1 MKKSTGVKL
10 AIIFGI
16 LIILVVGYYYYLS
29 NRMKDAEE
37 NITELTV
44 VQEVLLR
51 DLEWDYPPTPKEV
64 VKYYSDI
71 TKCYYNE
78 EYSDDELEKLSR
90 KALLLFDDELVNY
103 NPWINYSK
111 DLEEDIDEFKEKGI
125 TILSY
130 ATSASTDVDYF
141 DNAEGEWA
149 RLRCSYTLKQGTKTQ
164 KVNEI
169 FLLRK
174 DADGRW
180 KIYGWDLQD
189 NLKTQEEE

>member
-1 MKKSTGVKL
+1 MKKTGVKL
-10 AIIFGI
+10 AIIIGI
-16 LIILVVGYYYYLS
+16 LIIFVVGYYYYLS
-29 NRMKDAEE
+29 NRQTEQEE
-37 NITELTV
+37 QIKELTQ

-51 DLEWDYPPTPKEV
+51 DMEWDYPPTPKEV
-64 VKYYSDI
+64 VKYYSEI
-71 TKCYYNE
+71 TECYYNE
-78 EYSDDELEKLSR
+78 EYTDDELENLSR
-90 KALLLFDDELVNY
+90 KAMVLFDEELASY
-103 NPWINYSK
+103 NPWVTYIK
-111 DLEEDIDEFKEKGI
+111 DLEADIDEFKEKGI

-130 ATSASTDVDYF
+130 STSPSTDVDYYEN
-141 DNAEGEWA
+141 DEGEWA